1 MVAPCIS
8 LVEACALALGTLSKL
23 SELLGKRSS
32 VEARTASSMLK
43 RAMESL
49 QKAVTECIEGCGLEY
64 REARCAVGDILDRLV
79 SVVYGV
85 AVRLE
90 KLGSVDREAK
100 DVLEMLVDSLYGVL
114 EAVCRV
120 GEKIG

>member
-1 MVAPCIS
+1 M
-8 LVEACALALGTLSKL
+8 
-23 SELLGKRSS
+23 
-32 VEARTASSMLK
+32 
-43 RAMESL
+43 
-49 QKAVTECIEGCGLEY
+49 Y
-64 REARCAVGDILDRLV
+64 REARCVVGDVLDRLV
-79 SVVYGV
+79 SIVYGV

-90 KLGSVDREAK
+90 RLGSVEREAK